1 MLAIRTLSLD
11 LSKEKQPLGTEIELK
26 LTTSKNGLHRAMML
40 PWLKK
45 QAGKRGHKQALTSV
59 YFDTDDFALRKH
71 GVSLRVRKVDGH
83 RLQTIKANS
92 SALITRDEWEAAID
106 RDQPNLEFARDT
118 ALAPLLTAELTERL
132 SPVFETQV
140 ERVVIPLHFG
150 NSDIELA
157 FDQGRVATMDA
168 KLDLAE
174 IEIELKY
181 GDRRDAARLAE
192 RLARSVPITLSVGS
206 KAERG
211 YALLEGALDAPVFS
225 EPVVIGKKAT
235 VTETFVAVS
244 FACLRQIAGN
254 YGAVRNGDPE
264 GIHQMRV
271 GLRRLRASLSLFKK
285 ILHDGKVTK
294 LKRELKWL
302 TGQLGQ
308 ARDYDVFVRK
318 ALASYR
324 AEHRDR
330 RELEIL
336 QNELERT
343 RNAGFA
349 TARAAVDSERFRR
362 LLLDVALRLLDS
374 GYHNDSDALA
384 RALGG
389 CPARTFAQNELA
401 RRIRKI
407 NKRLRKLKQ
416 LDGRRR
422 HKLRI
427 AVKKVRYGREFFRTL
442 RTGGRKSG
450 RKLDYALEKLQSG
463 LGDLND
469 MRMHLQQ
476 ALDFARSSP
485 AAQRAFAIG
494 CLIGHEE
501 ATANDVLAEVI
512 AAGKHLRKTA

>member
-1 MLAIRTLSLD
+1 
-11 LSKEKQPLGTEIELK
+11 
-26 LTTSKNGLHRAMML
+26 
-40 PWLKK
+40 
-45 QAGKRGHKQALTSV
+45 
-59 YFDTDDFALRKH
+59 
-71 GVSLRVRKVDGH
+71 
-83 RLQTIKANS
+83 
-92 SALITRDEWEAAID
+92 
-106 RDQPNLEFARDT
+106 
-118 ALAPLLTAELTERL
+118 
-132 SPVFETQV
+132 V

-157 FDQGRVATMDA
+157 FDQGRVATVDA

-181 GDRRDAARLAE
+181 GDRRDAARLAKK
-192 RLARSVPITLSVGS
+192 LARSVPITLSVGS

-211 YALLEGALDAPVFS
+211 YALLEGALDVPVFS
-225 EPVVIGKKAT
+225 ERVAIAKKAT
-235 VTETFVAVS
+235 VTEAFVAVS
-244 FACLRQIAGN
+244 FACLRQIVGN
-254 YGAVRNGDPE
+254 YRAVRHGDPE

-285 ILHDGKVTK
+285 ILHDDTVIK

-302 TGQLGQ
+302 TEQLSQ

-318 ALASYR
+318 ALAPYR
-324 AEHRDR
+324 AEHTDR

-343 RNAGFA
+343 RHAGFA
-349 TARAAVDSERFRR
+349 AARVAVDSERFRR
-362 LLLDVALRLLDS
+362 LLLDFAFRLLDS
-374 GYHNDSDALA
+374 GYHNDSDALT

-389 CPARTFAQNELA
+389 RSARAFAQDELA
-401 RRIRKI
+401 RHIRKI
-407 NKRLRKLKQ
+407 NKRVRKLKR
-416 LDGRRR
+416 LDGHRR

-427 AVKKVRYGREFFRTL
+427 AVKKVRYRREFFETL

-450 RKLDYALEKLQSG
+450 RKLDRALEELQSG

-476 ALDFARSSP
+476 TLHFARSSP
-485 AAQRAFAIG
+485 AAQKAFAIG

-501 ATANDVLAEVI
+501 ATANDVLAEAV
-512 AAGKHLRKTA
+512 AAGKRLRKAA